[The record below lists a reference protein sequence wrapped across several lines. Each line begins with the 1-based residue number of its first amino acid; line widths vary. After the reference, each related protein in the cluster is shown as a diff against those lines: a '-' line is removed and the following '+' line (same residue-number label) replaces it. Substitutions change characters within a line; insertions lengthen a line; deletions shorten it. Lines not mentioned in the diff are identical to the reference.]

1 VACDETRRQWR
12 IDRGYEFSYPRVV
25 DAHPD
30 GPRVVGSRNQVTLPP
45 DQMKAIGVAP
55 GDPVWIALNPDR
67 PGTLVILSREGI
79 EDIFRKGWVA
89 L

>member
-1 VACDETRRQWR
+1 
-12 IDRGYEFSYPRVV
+12 
-25 DAHPD
+25 
-30 GPRVVGSRNQVTLPP
+30 
-45 DQMKAIGVAP
+45 MKAIGVAP